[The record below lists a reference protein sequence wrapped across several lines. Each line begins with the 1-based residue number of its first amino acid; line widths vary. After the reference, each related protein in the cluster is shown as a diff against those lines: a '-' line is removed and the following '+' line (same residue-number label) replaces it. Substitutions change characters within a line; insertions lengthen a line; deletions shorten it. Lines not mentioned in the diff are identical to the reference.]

1 MSLKRSAAALFLE
14 PTSAAVQLGASFLMN
29 NTMSASRISSPQPF
43 VFTVIC
49 PKDEVIAIEFFAV
62 PQFAAEHIGDIRID
76 WGDGNVTVADVAM
89 SSDSV
94 AEIVSG
100 EDIMPTSSCSHRY
113 AEDGKRTVTV
123 STPSGFLP
131 LKKLPYQT
139 VSVATAL
146 PTLTMG
152 ESDPEGRPEPSDTL
166 PPLFA
171 MNPKTG
177 RSPLNFICP
186 DFLANNPNLAFFDEA
201 FMGVSLKSVPV
212 SLFSPC
218 KSLKS
223 LARTF
228 AHSQLTAIP
237 YGLLRHALTLSLC
250 EETFA
255 HCSSLRDVDNP
266 FGDKKNLPVCLEGF
280 MQGAAPRLF
289 AWCDKGRRQEA
300 GWIRPH
306 ANLADPC
313 FEFDWH
319 AAPLSSEPIVLFYPI
334 DLELEGDLFVEW
346 GDGAVERIDWNST
359 DALSHTY
366 AQPGVYRVKLH
377 YTAGEEVRPFRLGRA
392 VTAIHNALPA
402 FHPRTVETL
411 GDFCGWAADR
421 RELRSI
427 PEDLFAN
434 NPTIVNLEQAFA
446 GCVQL
451 TDVADGIVSMLPD
464 LKCTDGMFAFC
475 KSLKALPASYLASPR
490 LPRYDCFA
498 GEATTETSDRNQETA
513 A

>member
-1 MSLKRSAAALFLE
+1 
-14 PTSAAVQLGASFLMN
+14 MN

-139 VSVATAL
+139 VSVSTAL

-201 FMGVSLKSVPV
+201 FMGVSLKTVPV

>member
-1 MSLKRSAAALFLE
+1 
-14 PTSAAVQLGASFLMN
+14 MN

-139 VSVATAL
+139 VSVSTAL

-201 FMGVSLKSVPV
+201 FMGVSLKTVPV

-475 KSLKALPASYLASPR
+475 KSLKVLPASYLASPR

>member
-1 MSLKRSAAALFLE
+1 
-14 PTSAAVQLGASFLMN
+14 MN

-76 WGDGNVTVADVAM
+76 WGDGTVTVADVAM

-113 AEDGKRTVTV
+113 AEDGKRTITVT
-123 STPSGFLP
+123 TPSGFLP

-139 VSVATAL
+139 VSVSTAL

>member
-1 MSLKRSAAALFLE
+1 
-14 PTSAAVQLGASFLMN
+14 
-29 NTMSASRISSPQPF
+29 MSASRISSPQPF

-76 WGDGNVTVADVAM
+76 WGDGTVTVADVAM

-113 AEDGKRTVTV
+113 AEDGKRTITVT
-123 STPSGFLP
+123 TPSGFLP

-139 VSVATAL
+139 VSVSTAL

-201 FMGVSLKSVPV
+201 FMGVSLKTVPV

-218 KSLKS
+218 KSIKS

-359 DALSHTY
+359 NALSHTY

>member
-1 MSLKRSAAALFLE
+1 
-14 PTSAAVQLGASFLMN
+14 MN

-139 VSVATAL
+139 VSVSTAL

-346 GDGAVERIDWNST
+346 GDGAVERIDWNSA

>member
-1 MSLKRSAAALFLE
+1 
-14 PTSAAVQLGASFLMN
+14 MN

-76 WGDGNVTVADVAM
+76 WGDGTVTVADVAM

-113 AEDGKRTVTV
+113 AEDGKRTITVT
-123 STPSGFLP
+123 TPSGFLP

-139 VSVATAL
+139 VSVSTAL

-171 MNPKTG
+171 KDPETG
-177 RSPLNFICP
+177 RASLNFICP

-201 FMGVSLKSVPV
+201 FMGVSLKTVPV

-280 MQGAAPRLF
+280 MLGAAPRLF

-334 DLELEGDLFVEW
+334 DLELEGDLFIEW

-464 LKCTDGMFAFC
+464 LNCTDGMFAFC

>member
-1 MSLKRSAAALFLE
+1 
-14 PTSAAVQLGASFLMN
+14 MN

-139 VSVATAL
+139 VSVSTAL

-498 GEATTETSDRNQETA
+498 GEATTETSVRNQETA

>member
-1 MSLKRSAAALFLE
+1 
-14 PTSAAVQLGASFLMN
+14 MN

-139 VSVATAL
+139 VSVSTAL

-498 GEATTETSDRNQETA
+498 GEETTETSARNQETA

>member
-1 MSLKRSAAALFLE
+1 
-14 PTSAAVQLGASFLMN
+14 MN

-76 WGDGNVTVADVAM
+76 WGDGNVTVANVAM

-139 VSVATAL
+139 VSVSTAL

-366 AQPGVYRVKLH
+366 AQPGIYRVKLH

>member
-1 MSLKRSAAALFLE
+1 
-14 PTSAAVQLGASFLMN
+14 MN

-49 PKDEVIAIEFFAV
+49 PKDEVVAIEFFAV

-76 WGDGNVTVADVAM
+76 WGDGNVTVANVAM

-139 VSVATAL
+139 VSVSTAL

-366 AQPGVYRVKLH
+366 AQPGIYRVKLH

>member
-1 MSLKRSAAALFLE
+1 
-14 PTSAAVQLGASFLMN
+14 
-29 NTMSASRISSPQPF
+29 MSASRIPSPQPF

-49 PKDEVIAIEFFAV
+49 PKDEVITIEFFAV

-76 WGDGNVTVADVAM
+76 WGDGDISVADVAM

-94 AEIVSG
+94 AGMVSG
-100 EDIMPTSSCSHRY
+100 EDILATSSCTHRY

-123 STPSGFLP
+123 TTPSGFMP
-131 LKKLPYQT
+131 LKRLPYQT
-139 VSVATAL
+139 VSVSTAL

-152 ESDPEGRPEPSDTL
+152 ETDPEGRPEPSDTL

-171 MNPKTG
+171 PDPETG
-177 RSPLNFICP
+177 SAPLNFLCS

-201 FMGVSLKSVPV
+201 FMGVSLKTVPV

-218 KSLKS
+218 KSIKS

-228 AHSQLTAIP
+228 ARSKLTSIP

-255 HCSSLRDVDNP
+255 HCPFLRDVDNP
-266 FGDKKNLPVCLEGF
+266 FGDKTNLPVCLEGF
-280 MQGAAPRLF
+280 MLGAAPRLF

-306 ANLADPC
+306 ANLADPS
-313 FEFDWH
+313 FDFDWH
-319 AAPLSSEPIVLFYPI
+319 ASPLSSEPIVLFYPI

-346 GDGAVERIDWNST
+346 GDGSAELIDWNST
-359 DALSHTY
+359 DALSHNY
-366 AQPGVYRVKLH
+366 PRPGIYRVKLH
-377 YTAGEEVRPFRLGRA
+377 HTAGEEVRPFRLGRS
-392 VTAIHNALPA
+392 VTAVHNALPA

-434 NPTIVNLEQAFA
+434 NPSIVNLEQAFA
-446 GCVQL
+446 GCVRL

-464 LKCTDGMFAFC
+464 LKSTDGMFAFC
-475 KSLKALPASYLASPR
+475 KSLKALPTSYVASPHS
-490 LPRYDCFA
+490 PRYDCFA
-498 GEATTETSDRNQETA
+498 AQPITENTPRGKETLA
-513 A
+513 

>member
-1 MSLKRSAAALFLE
+1 
-14 PTSAAVQLGASFLMN
+14 
-29 NTMSASRISSPQPF
+29 MSASRIPSPQPF

-49 PKDEVIAIEFFAV
+49 PKDEVITIEFFAV

-76 WGDGNVTVADVAM
+76 WGDGDISVADVAM

-94 AEIVSG
+94 AGMVSG
-100 EDIMPTSSCSHRY
+100 EDILATSSCTHRY

-123 STPSGFLP
+123 TTPSGFMP
-131 LKKLPYQT
+131 LKRLPYQT
-139 VSVATAL
+139 VSVSTAL

-152 ESDPEGRPEPSDTL
+152 ETDPEGRPEPSDTL
-166 PPLFA
+166 SPLFA
-171 MNPKTG
+171 PDPETG
-177 RSPLNFICP
+177 SAPLNFLCS

-201 FMGVSLKSVPV
+201 FMGVSLKTVPV

-218 KSLKS
+218 KSIKS

-228 AHSQLTAIP
+228 ARSKLTSIP

-255 HCSSLRDVDNP
+255 HCPFLRDVDNP

-280 MQGAAPRLF
+280 MLGAAPRLF

-306 ANLADPC
+306 ANLADPS
-313 FEFDWH
+313 FDFDWH
-319 AAPLSSEPIVLFYPI
+319 ASPLSSEPIVLFYPI

-346 GDGAVERIDWNST
+346 GDGSAELIDWNST
-359 DALSHTY
+359 DALSHNY
-366 AQPGVYRVKLH
+366 PRPGIYRVKLH
-377 YTAGEEVRPFRLGRA
+377 HTAGEEVRPFRLGRS
-392 VTAIHNALPA
+392 VTAVRNALPA

-434 NPTIVNLEQAFA
+434 NPSIVNLEQAFA
-446 GCVQL
+446 GCVRL

-464 LKCTDGMFAFC
+464 LKSTDGMFAFC
-475 KSLKALPASYLASPR
+475 KSLKALPTSYVASPHS
-490 LPRYDCFA
+490 PRYDCFA
-498 GEATTETSDRNQETA
+498 AQPITENTPCGKETLA
-513 A
+513 

>member
-1 MSLKRSAAALFLE
+1 
-14 PTSAAVQLGASFLMN
+14 MN

-139 VSVATAL
+139 VSVSTAL

-427 PEDLFAN
+427 PEDLFVN

>member
-1 MSLKRSAAALFLE
+1 
-14 PTSAAVQLGASFLMN
+14 MN

-139 VSVATAL
+139 VSVSTAL

-201 FMGVSLKSVPV
+201 FMGVSLKTVPV

-218 KSLKS
+218 KFLKS

-434 NPTIVNLEQAFA
+434 NSTIVNLEQAFA

>member
-1 MSLKRSAAALFLE
+1 
-14 PTSAAVQLGASFLMN
+14 MN

-76 WGDGNVTVADVAM
+76 WGDSNVTVADVAM

-139 VSVATAL
+139 VSVSTAL

>member
-1 MSLKRSAAALFLE
+1 
-14 PTSAAVQLGASFLMN
+14 
-29 NTMSASRISSPQPF
+29 MSASRIPSPQPF

-49 PKDEVIAIEFFAV
+49 PKDEVITIEFFAM

-76 WGDGNVTVADVAM
+76 WGDGDISVADVAM

-94 AEIVSG
+94 AGMVSG
-100 EDIMPTSSCSHRY
+100 EDILATSSCTHRY

-123 STPSGFLP
+123 TTPSGFMP
-131 LKKLPYQT
+131 LKRLPYQT
-139 VSVATAL
+139 VSVSTAL

-152 ESDPEGRPEPSDTL
+152 ETDPEGRPEPSDTL

-171 MNPKTG
+171 PDPETG
-177 RSPLNFICP
+177 SAPLNFLCS

-201 FMGVSLKSVPV
+201 FMGVSLKTVPV

-218 KSLKS
+218 KSIKS

-228 AHSQLTAIP
+228 ARSKLTSIP

-255 HCSSLRDVDNP
+255 HCPFLRDVDNP

-280 MQGAAPRLF
+280 MLGAAPRLF

-306 ANLADPC
+306 ANLADPS
-313 FEFDWH
+313 FDFDWH
-319 AAPLSSEPIVLFYPI
+319 ASPLSSEPIVLFYPI

-346 GDGAVERIDWNST
+346 GDGSAELIDWNST
-359 DALSHTY
+359 NALSHNY
-366 AQPGVYRVKLH
+366 PRPGIYRVKLH
-377 YTAGEEVRPFRLGRA
+377 HTAGEEVRPFRLGRS
-392 VTAIHNALPA
+392 VTAVHNALPA

-411 GDFCGWAADR
+411 GDFCGLAADR

-434 NPTIVNLEQAFA
+434 NPSIVNLEQAFA
-446 GCVQL
+446 GCVRL

-464 LKCTDGMFAFC
+464 LKSTDGMFAFC
-475 KSLKALPASYLASPR
+475 KSLKALPTSYVASPHS
-490 LPRYDCFA
+490 PRYDCFA
-498 GEATTETSDRNQETA
+498 AQPITENTPCGKETLA
-513 A
+513 

>member
-1 MSLKRSAAALFLE
+1 
-14 PTSAAVQLGASFLMN
+14 
-29 NTMSASRISSPQPF
+29 MSASRIPSPQPF

-49 PKDEVIAIEFFAV
+49 PKDEVITIEFFAV

-76 WGDGNVTVADVAM
+76 WGDGDISVADVAM

-94 AEIVSG
+94 AGMVSG
-100 EDIMPTSSCSHRY
+100 EDILATSSCTHRY

-123 STPSGFLP
+123 TTPSGFMP
-131 LKKLPYQT
+131 LKRLPYQT
-139 VSVATAL
+139 VSVSTAL

-152 ESDPEGRPEPSDTL
+152 ETDPEGRPEPSDTL

-171 MNPKTG
+171 PDPETG
-177 RSPLNFICP
+177 SAPLNFLCS

-201 FMGVSLKSVPV
+201 FMGVSLKTVPV

-218 KSLKS
+218 KSIKS

-228 AHSQLTAIP
+228 ARSKLTSIP

-255 HCSSLRDVDNP
+255 HCPFLRDVDNP

-280 MQGAAPRLF
+280 MLGAAPRLF

-306 ANLADPC
+306 ANLADPS
-313 FEFDWH
+313 FDFDWH
-319 AAPLSSEPIVLFYPI
+319 ASPLSSEPIVLFYPI

-346 GDGAVERIDWNST
+346 GDGSAELIDWNST
-359 DALSHTY
+359 DTLSHNY
-366 AQPGVYRVKLH
+366 PRPGIYRVKLH
-377 YTAGEEVRPFRLGRA
+377 HTAGEEVRPFRLGRS
-392 VTAIHNALPA
+392 VTAVHNALPA

-434 NPTIVNLEQAFA
+434 NPSIVNLEQAFA
-446 GCVQL
+446 GCVRL

-464 LKCTDGMFAFC
+464 LKSTDGMFAFC
-475 KSLKALPASYLASPR
+475 KSLKALPTSYVASPHS
-490 LPRYDCFA
+490 PRYDCFA
-498 GEATTETSDRNQETA
+498 AQPITENTPRGKETLA
-513 A
+513 

>member
-1 MSLKRSAAALFLE
+1 
-14 PTSAAVQLGASFLMN
+14 MN

-113 AEDGKRTVTV
+113 AEDGKRTITVT
-123 STPSGFLP
+123 TPSGFLP

-139 VSVATAL
+139 VSVSTAL

-171 MNPKTG
+171 KDPETG
-177 RSPLNFICP
+177 RASLNFICP

-201 FMGVSLKSVPV
+201 FMGVSLKIVPV

-228 AHSQLTAIP
+228 AHSKLTAVP

-359 DALSHTY
+359 NALSHTY

-498 GEATTETSDRNQETA
+498 GEATTETSARNQETA

>member
-1 MSLKRSAAALFLE
+1 
-14 PTSAAVQLGASFLMN
+14 MN

-139 VSVATAL
+139 VSVSTAL

-218 KSLKS
+218 KSIKS

-228 AHSQLTAIP
+228 AHSKLTAVP

-359 DALSHTY
+359 NALSHTY

>member
-1 MSLKRSAAALFLE
+1 
-14 PTSAAVQLGASFLMN
+14 MN

-139 VSVATAL
+139 VSVSTAL

-300 GWIRPH
+300 GWIRPR

>member
-1 MSLKRSAAALFLE
+1 
-14 PTSAAVQLGASFLMN
+14 MN

-139 VSVATAL
+139 VSVSTAL

-218 KSLKS
+218 KSIKS

-319 AAPLSSEPIVLFYPI
+319 AAPLSPEPIVLFYPI

>member
-1 MSLKRSAAALFLE
+1 
-14 PTSAAVQLGASFLMN
+14 MN

-113 AEDGKRTVTV
+113 AEDGKRTITVT
-123 STPSGFLP
+123 TPSGFLP

-139 VSVATAL
+139 VSVSTAL

-152 ESDPEGRPEPSDTL
+152 ESDPEGCPEPSDTL

-218 KSLKS
+218 KSIKS

-228 AHSQLTAIP
+228 AHSKLTAVP

-346 GDGAVERIDWNST
+346 GDGTVERIDWNST
-359 DALSHTY
+359 NALSHTY

-377 YTAGEEVRPFRLGRA
+377 YTASEEVRPFRLGRA

>member
-1 MSLKRSAAALFLE
+1 
-14 PTSAAVQLGASFLMN
+14 MN

-139 VSVATAL
+139 VSVSTAL

-366 AQPGVYRVKLH
+366 AQPGIYRVKLH

-475 KSLKALPASYLASPR
+475 KSLKTLPASYLASPR

>member
-1 MSLKRSAAALFLE
+1 
-14 PTSAAVQLGASFLMN
+14 MN

-139 VSVATAL
+139 VSVSTAL

-201 FMGVSLKSVPV
+201 FMGVSLKTVPV

-359 DALSHTY
+359 DVLSHTY

>member
-1 MSLKRSAAALFLE
+1 
-14 PTSAAVQLGASFLMN
+14 MN

-139 VSVATAL
+139 VSVSTAL

-377 YTAGEEVRPFRLGRA
+377 YTTGEEVRPFRLGRA

>member
-1 MSLKRSAAALFLE
+1 
-14 PTSAAVQLGASFLMN
+14 MN

-139 VSVATAL
+139 VSVSTAL

-218 KSLKS
+218 KSLRS

-266 FGDKKNLPVCLEGF
+266 FGDKKNLPACLEGF
-280 MQGAAPRLF
+280 MLGAAPRLF

-475 KSLKALPASYLASPR
+475 KSLKTLPASYLASPR

>member
-1 MSLKRSAAALFLE
+1 
-14 PTSAAVQLGASFLMN
+14 
-29 NTMSASRISSPQPF
+29 MSASRIPSPQTF

-49 PKDEVIAIEFFAV
+49 PKDEVITIEFFAV

-76 WGDGNVTVADVAM
+76 WGDGDISVADVAM

-94 AEIVSG
+94 AGMVSG
-100 EDIMPTSSCSHRY
+100 EDILATSSCTHRY

-123 STPSGFLP
+123 TTPSGFMP
-131 LKKLPYQT
+131 LKRLPYQT
-139 VSVATAL
+139 VSVSTAL

-152 ESDPEGRPEPSDTL
+152 ETDAEGRPEPSDTL

-171 MNPKTG
+171 PDPETG
-177 RSPLNFICP
+177 SAPLNFLCS

-201 FMGVSLKSVPV
+201 FMGVSLKTVPV

-218 KSLKS
+218 KSIKS

-228 AHSQLTAIP
+228 ARSKLTSIP

-255 HCSSLRDVDNP
+255 HCPFLRDVNNP

-280 MQGAAPRLF
+280 MLGAAPRLF

-306 ANLADPC
+306 ANLADPS
-313 FEFDWH
+313 FDFDWH
-319 AAPLSSEPIVLFYPI
+319 ASPLSSEPIVLFYPI

-346 GDGAVERIDWNST
+346 GDGSAELIDWNST
-359 DALSHTY
+359 DALSHNY
-366 AQPGVYRVKLH
+366 PQPGIYRVKLH
-377 YTAGEEVRPFRLGRA
+377 HTAGEEVRPFRLGRS
-392 VTAIHNALPA
+392 VTAVHNALPA

-434 NPTIVNLEQAFA
+434 NPSIVNLEQAFA

-464 LKCTDGMFAFC
+464 LKSTDGMFAFC
-475 KSLKALPASYLASPR
+475 KSLKALPTSYVASPHS
-490 LPRYDCFA
+490 PRYDCFA
-498 GEATTETSDRNQETA
+498 AQPITENTPCGKETLA
-513 A
+513 

>member
-1 MSLKRSAAALFLE
+1 
-14 PTSAAVQLGASFLMN
+14 MN

-113 AEDGKRTVTV
+113 AEDGKRTITVT
-123 STPSGFLP
+123 TPSGFLP

-139 VSVATAL
+139 VSVSTAL

-171 MNPKTG
+171 MNPTTG

-201 FMGVSLKSVPV
+201 FMGVSLKTVPV

-359 DALSHTY
+359 NALSHTY

>member
-1 MSLKRSAAALFLE
+1 
-14 PTSAAVQLGASFLMN
+14 MN

-139 VSVATAL
+139 VSVSTAL

-201 FMGVSLKSVPV
+201 FMGVSLKTVPV

-218 KSLKS
+218 KSIKS

>member
-1 MSLKRSAAALFLE
+1 
-14 PTSAAVQLGASFLMN
+14 
-29 NTMSASRISSPQPF
+29 MSASRISSPQPF

-123 STPSGFLP
+123 TTPSGFLP

-139 VSVATAL
+139 VSVSTAL

-218 KSLKS
+218 KSIKS

-228 AHSQLTAIP
+228 AHSKLTAVP

>member
-1 MSLKRSAAALFLE
+1 
-14 PTSAAVQLGASFLMN
+14 
-29 NTMSASRISSPQPF
+29 MSASRISSPQPF

-139 VSVATAL
+139 VSVSTAL

>member
-1 MSLKRSAAALFLE
+1 
-14 PTSAAVQLGASFLMN
+14 MN

-113 AEDGKRTVTV
+113 AEDGKRTITVT
-123 STPSGFLP
+123 TPSGFLP

-139 VSVATAL
+139 VSVSTAL

-171 MNPKTG
+171 KDPETG
-177 RSPLNFICP
+177 RASLNFICP

-201 FMGVSLKSVPV
+201 FMGVSLKTVPV

-228 AHSQLTAIP
+228 AHSKLTAVP

>member
-1 MSLKRSAAALFLE
+1 
-14 PTSAAVQLGASFLMN
+14 MN

-139 VSVATAL
+139 VSVSTAL

-359 DALSHTY
+359 NALSHTY

-498 GEATTETSDRNQETA
+498 GEATTETSARNQETA

>member
-1 MSLKRSAAALFLE
+1 
-14 PTSAAVQLGASFLMN
+14 MN

-123 STPSGFLP
+123 TTPSGFLP

-139 VSVATAL
+139 VSVSTAL

-186 DFLANNPNLAFFDEA
+186 DFLANNPNQAFFDEA

>member
-1 MSLKRSAAALFLE
+1 
-14 PTSAAVQLGASFLMN
+14 MN

-139 VSVATAL
+139 VSVSTAL

-306 ANLADPC
+306 ANLANPC

>member
-1 MSLKRSAAALFLE
+1 
-14 PTSAAVQLGASFLMN
+14 MN

-76 WGDGNVTVADVAM
+76 WGDGTVTVADVAM

-113 AEDGKRTVTV
+113 AEDGKRTITVT
-123 STPSGFLP
+123 TPSGFLP

-139 VSVATAL
+139 VSVSTAL

-218 KSLKS
+218 KSIKS

-228 AHSQLTAIP
+228 AHSKLTAVP

-280 MQGAAPRLF
+280 MQGAASRLF

-475 KSLKALPASYLASPR
+475 KSLKALPASYLSSPR

>member
-1 MSLKRSAAALFLE
+1 
-14 PTSAAVQLGASFLMN
+14 MN

-100 EDIMPTSSCSHRY
+100 EDILPTSSCAHRY

-139 VSVATAL
+139 VSVSTAL

-171 MNPKTG
+171 KDPETG
-177 RSPLNFICP
+177 RASLNFICP

-201 FMGVSLKSVPV
+201 FMGVSLKTVPV

>member
-1 MSLKRSAAALFLE
+1 
-14 PTSAAVQLGASFLMN
+14 MN

-76 WGDGNVTVADVAM
+76 WGDSNVTVADVAM

-139 VSVATAL
+139 VSVSTAL

-201 FMGVSLKSVPV
+201 FMGVSLKTVPV

>member
-1 MSLKRSAAALFLE
+1 
-14 PTSAAVQLGASFLMN
+14 MN

-76 WGDGNVTVADVAM
+76 WGDGNVTVANVAM

-139 VSVATAL
+139 VSVSTAL

-366 AQPGVYRVKLH
+366 AQPGIYRVKLH

-498 GEATTETSDRNQETA
+498 GEATTETSARNQETA

>member
-1 MSLKRSAAALFLE
+1 
-14 PTSAAVQLGASFLMN
+14 
-29 NTMSASRISSPQPF
+29 MSASRISSPQPF

-113 AEDGKRTVTV
+113 AEDGKRTITVT
-123 STPSGFLP
+123 TPSGFLP

-139 VSVATAL
+139 VSVSTAL

-201 FMGVSLKSVPV
+201 FMGVSLKTVPV

-218 KSLKS
+218 KSIKS

-280 MQGAAPRLF
+280 MLGATPRLF

-377 YTAGEEVRPFRLGRA
+377 YTAGEEIRPFRLGRA